1 VKGYENYTMPELLR
15 LTDIVFAYPE
25 SREPI
30 LNGLNFELGPNRRIG
45 VIGPNG
51 RGKTTFLHLCVGL
64 LRPRS
69 GQIAFKGRPLE
80 WREKELLQLRK
91 GVGLV
96 FQNPDDQLFCPTVLE
111 DVAFGPLNLGFRRDE
126 AADRAR
132 WALQLVDMPG
142 YENRITHKLSGG
154 EKKALSLATILAMQP
169 EAILLDEPSTGLD
182 PESREHIARVLNDL
196 PQSLVI
202 VSHDWDFLARST
214 SELFTLDQG
223 CLQETDRGALH
234 KHVHYHPSGEV
245 PHVHQSGLP

>member
-1 VKGYENYTMPELLR
+1 MPELLR
-15 LTDIVFAYPE
+15 LTDIAFTYPG
-25 SREPI
+25 SRDPV
-30 LNGLNFELGPNRRIG
+30 LDGLGFVLGTDQRIG
-45 VIGPNG
+45 IIGPNG
-51 RGKTTFLHLCVGL
+51 RGKTTFLHVCVGL
-64 LRPRS
+64 LRPER
-69 GQIAFKGRPLE
+69 GEIAFKGHPLGR
-80 WREKELLQLRK
+80 REKDLLRMRK
-91 GVGLV
+91 SIGLV

-111 DVAFGPLNLGFRRDE
+111 DVAFGPLNLGLDRDR
-126 AADRAR
+126 AAEQAR

-142 YENRITHKLSGG
+142 YEDRVTHKLSGG
-154 EKKALSLATILAMQP
+154 EKKALSLATIVAMQP

-182 PESREHIARVLNDL
+182 PDSREHIVHVLNEL